1 MYHPC
6 LRYVRTR
13 RKLSTSGSWRKN
25 TKENNNI
32 MDVKKIS
39 DNVDLVEIST
49 EAQQILIDNSN
60 DTAAYIEVI
69 TVITHQYNSQDTKHV
84 DENNIFLTFALLT
97 LFVTLV
103 AFLVFLWKQYQVK
116 EEQENIPKKADNM
129 VFSVRPVSTY
139 NVFQSGIK

>member
-1 MYHPC
+1 M
-6 LRYVRTR
+6 
-13 RKLSTSGSWRKN
+13 
-25 TKENNNI
+25 
-32 MDVKKIS
+32 
-39 DNVDLVEIST
+39 EIST

-84 DENNIFLTFALLT
+84 DENNIFLPFALLT